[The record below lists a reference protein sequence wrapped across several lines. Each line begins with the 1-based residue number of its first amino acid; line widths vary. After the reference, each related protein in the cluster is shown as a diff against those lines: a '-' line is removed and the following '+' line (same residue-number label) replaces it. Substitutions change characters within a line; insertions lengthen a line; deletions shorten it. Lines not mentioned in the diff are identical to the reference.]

1 MATKNSVK
9 ILEVCRVS
17 PPQNTGS
24 VSAIPTTLPLTFF
37 DILWLRFAPVQRI
50 FFYETSHAQTPFLDT
65 ILPKL
70 KDSLSLTLQQY
81 LPLAGTLIWPK
92 DSHKPIINYAEGDAI
107 SLYVAESNAN
117 FCDLSR
123 DNFVEAVVYHP
134 LVPHLATSTEACSV
148 LALQVTA
155 FSNCGFCIGITA
167 HHAVLDGRSSTMFMK
182 SWARICKLG
191 GDALSLVPE
200 LTPCYDRMVIKD
212 PTGLEAI
219 YLNQWMNENGP
230 NNKSLMV
237 WELKTPPNT
246 VRGTFKLTHANLEK
260 LRQLIMTSM
269 LEEKNKQKQP
279 LHLSTY
285 TLTCAYTLVCLAKA
299 ERLRDTKYLFGFTVD
314 ARHRLEDLIPGTY
327 FGNCVAAR
335 TASLEGNELLGQEG
349 TAVAVKAISEAI
361 RSLGD
366 GVLSGAEKWLEIV
379 FTVKNARVI
388 GVAGSPRFELYNT
401 DFGWG
406 KPTKVDIISIDKTGA
421 ISISETRNGAGE
433 IEVGLVLKKP
443 EMEVFASLFAK
454 GLEGL

>member
-50 FFYETSHAQTPFLDT
+50 FFYETSHTQTPFLDT

-117 FCDLSR
+117 FYDLSR
-123 DNFVEAVVYHP
+123 DNFVEAVEYHP

-148 LALQVTA
+148 LALQVTT

-219 YLNQWMNENGP
+219 YLNEWMNENGP

-237 WELKTPPNT
+237 WELKTPPDT
-246 VRGTFKLTHANLEK
+246 VRGTFKLTRANLEK

-299 ERLRDTKYLFGFTVD
+299 ERLRDTKYLFAFTVD

-327 FGNCVAAR
+327 FGNCVAGR

-406 KPTKVDIISIDKTGA
+406 KPMKVDIISIDKTGA

>member
-17 PPQNTGS
+17 PPQNTSS

-37 DILWLRFAPVQRI
+37 DLLWLRFDPVQRV
-50 FFYETSHAQTPFLDT
+50 FFYETSHTQTPFLDT
-65 ILPKL
+65 ILPQL

-92 DSHKPIINYAEGDAI
+92 NSHKPIINYAEGDAI
-107 SLYVAESNAN
+107 SLSVAESNAN
-117 FCDLSR
+117 FYHLSG
-123 DNFVEAVVYHP
+123 DNFVEAVEYHP
-134 LVPHLATSTEACSV
+134 LVPHLATSTKACSV
-148 LALQVTA
+148 LALQVTT

-219 YLNQWMNENGP
+219 YLDQWMNENGP

-237 WELKTPPNT
+237 WELQTPPDT
-246 VRGTFKLTHANLEK
+246 VRGTFKLTRTNLEK
-260 LRQLIMTSM
+260 IKQLIMKSM
-269 LEEKNKQKQP
+269 PEEKNKQKQP

-285 TLTCAYTLVCLAKA
+285 TLTCAYTFVCLAKA
-299 ERLRDTKYLFGFTVD
+299 ERLRDTKYLFAFTVD
-314 ARHRLEDLIPGTY
+314 ARHRLEDPIPGTY
-327 FGNCVAAR
+327 LGNCVASR
-335 TASLEGNELLGQEG
+335 TASLEGNELLGEEG
-349 TAVAVKAISEAI
+349 TAIAVKAISEAI

-366 GVLSGAEKWLEIV
+366 GVLSGAEKWLETV

-406 KPTKVDIISIDKTGA
+406 KPMKVDMISIDKTGA
-421 ISISETRNGAGE
+421 ISLSETRDGAGE

-443 EMEVFASLFAK
+443 EMEVFALLFAK
-454 GLEGL
+454 GLGGL

>member
-1 MATKNSVK
+1 MEEEA
-9 ILEVCRVS
+9 VS
-17 PPQNTGS
+17 PPHNTGS
-24 VSAIPTTLPLTFF
+24 VSAIPTTLPVTFF
-37 DILWLRFAPVQRI
+37 DIIWLRFAPVQRV
-50 FFYETSHAQTPFLDT
+50 FFYKTSHTQTPFLDT

-107 SLYVAESNAN
+107 LLSVAE
-117 FCDLSR
+117 R
-123 DNFVEAVVYHP
+123 HFVEAVQYHP
-134 LVPHLATSTEACSV
+134 LVPHLATSTEAWAA
-148 LALQVTA
+148 LALQVTT
-155 FSNCGFCIGITA
+155 FSNCGFCIGINA
-167 HHAVLDGRSSTMFMK
+167 DHAVLDGRSSTMFMK

-200 LTPCYDRMVIKD
+200 LTPCYDRMFIKD

-237 WELKTPPNT
+237 WELKTPPDT
-246 VRGTFKLTHANLEK
+246 VRGTFKLTRANLGK
-260 LRQLIMTSM
+260 LRQLIMASM
-269 LEEKNKQKQP
+269 LEEENKQKQP

-285 TLTCAYTLVCLAKA
+285 TLTCAYT
-299 ERLRDTKYLFGFTVD
+299 FSVD
-314 ARHRLEDLIPGTY
+314 ARHRLEDPIPGTY
-327 FGNCVAAR
+327 FGNCVAGR
-335 TASLEGNELLGQEG
+335 MASLQANELLGEEG
-349 TAVAVKAISEAI
+349 TEILVKAISEAI

-366 GVLSGAEKWLEIV
+366 GVLSGAEKLLEIV
-379 FTVKNARVI
+379 FTRKNARII
-388 GVAGSPRFELYNT
+388 GVAGSPRFELYST

-406 KPTKVDIISIDKTGA
+406 KPMKVDIISIDKTGA

-433 IEVGLVLKKP
+433 IEVGLVLKKT

>member
-9 ILEVCRVS
+9 ILEVCGVS
-17 PPQNTGS
+17 PPQKTP
-24 VSAIPTTLPLTFF
+24 VSAIPTTRPLTFF
-37 DILWLRFAPVQRI
+37 DLLWLRFAPVQRV
-50 FFYETSHAQTPFLDT
+50 FFYETSHTDSPFLDT

-81 LPLAGTLIWPK
+81 LPLAGTLKWPK
-92 DSHKPIINYAEGDAI
+92 DSHKPIINYTEGDAI
-107 SLYVAESNAN
+107 SLSVAESNAN
-117 FCDLSR
+117 FYHLSG
-123 DNFVEAVVYHP
+123 DNFVEAVEYHP

-148 LALQVTA
+148 LALQVTT

-191 GDALSLVPE
+191 GRDALYLVPE

-212 PTGLEAI
+212 PVGLEAI

-237 WELKTPPNT
+237 WEPKTPPDT
-246 VRGTFKLTHANLEK
+246 VRGTFKLTRANLEK

-285 TLTCAYTLVCLAKA
+285 TLTCAYTFVCLAKA
-299 ERLRDTKYLFGFTVD
+299 EQPRDTKYFTCFSVD
-314 ARHRLEDLIPGTY
+314 ARHRLEDPIPGTY
-327 FGNCVAAR
+327 FGNCVAGRIA
-335 TASLEGNELLGQEG
+335 TLEGNELAGEEG
-349 TAVAVKAISEAI
+349 MAVAVKAISEAI

-366 GVLSGAEKWLEIV
+366 GVLSGAEKWIEIV
-379 FTVKNARVI
+379 FATKNARLI
-388 GVAGSPRFELYNT
+388 GVAGAPRFELYST

-406 KPTKVDIISIDKTGA
+406 KPMKVDMISIDKTGA
-421 ISISETRNGAGE
+421 ISLSETRDGAGE
-433 IEVGLVLKKP
+433 VEVGLVLKKP

>member
-117 FCDLSR
+117 FYDLSR
-123 DNFVEAVVYHP
+123 DNFVEAVEYHP

>member
-1 MATKNSVK
+1 MVGRNSLK
-9 ILEVCRVS
+9 ILEVS
-17 PPQNTGS
+17 
-24 VSAIPTTLPLTFF
+24 IPTTLPVTFF
-37 DILWLRFAPVQRI
+37 DIIWLRFAPVQRV
-50 FFYETSHAQTPFLDT
+50 FFYETSHTQTPFLDT

-107 SLYVAESNAN
+107 LLSVAESNAN
-117 FCDLSR
+117 FYDLSG
-123 DNFVEAVVYHP
+123 DNFVEAVQYHP
-134 LVPHLATSTEACSV
+134 LVPHLATSTEAWAV
-148 LALQVTA
+148 LALQVTT
-155 FSNCGFCIGITA
+155 FSNCGFCIGINA

-200 LTPCYDRMVIKD
+200 LTPCYDRMFIKD

-237 WELKTPPNT
+237 WELKAPPDT
-246 VRGTFKLTHANLEK
+246 VRGTFKLTRANLGK
-260 LRQLIMTSM
+260 LRQLIMASM
-269 LEEKNKQKQP
+269 LEEENKQKQP

-285 TLTCAYTLVCLAKA
+285 TLTCAYTFVCLAKA
-299 ERLRDTKYLFGFTVD
+299 ERLRDTEYLFGLENVD
-314 ARHRLEDLIPGTY
+314 ARHRLEDPIPGTY
-327 FGNCVAAR
+327 FGNCVAGR
-335 TASLEGNELLGQEG
+335 MASLQANELLGEEG
-349 TAVAVKAISEAI
+349 TEILVKAISEAI

-366 GVLSGAEKWLEIV
+366 GVLSGAEKLLEIV
-379 FTVKNARVI
+379 FTRKNARII
-388 GVAGSPRFELYNT
+388 GVAGSPRFELYST

-406 KPTKVDIISIDKTGA
+406 KPMKVDIISIDKTGA
-421 ISISETRNGAGE
+421 ISVSETRNGAGE
-433 IEVGLVLKKP
+433 IEVGLVLKKT

>member
-1 MATKNSVK
+1 MRRSLGSNSTYW
-9 ILEVCRVS
+9 EER
-17 PPQNTGS
+17 S

-37 DILWLRFAPVQRI
+37 DIIWLRFAPVQRV
-50 FFYETSHAQTPFLDT
+50 FFYETSHTQTPFLDT

-107 SLYVAESNAN
+107 LLSVAESNAN
-117 FCDLSR
+117 FYDLSG
-123 DNFVEAVVYHP
+123 DNFVEAVQYHP

-148 LALQVTA
+148 LALQVTT
-155 FSNCGFCIGITA
+155 FSNCGFCIGITT

-182 SWARICKLG
+182 SWAHICKLG

-246 VRGTFKLTHANLEK
+246 VRGTFKLTRANLEK

-269 LEEKNKQKQP
+269 QEEKNKQKQP

-285 TLTCAYTLVCLAKA
+285 TITCAYTFVCLAKA
-299 ERLRDTKYLFGFTVD
+299 ERLGGTKYLFVFAVD
-314 ARHRLEDLIPGTY
+314 ARHRLEDPIPGTY
-327 FGNCVAAR
+327 FGNCVVGR
-335 TASLEGNELLGQEG
+335 TANLEANELLGKDG
-349 TAVAVKAISEAI
+349 TAVGVKAISEAI

-366 GVLSGAEKWLEIV
+366 GVLSGAEKLSELV
-379 FTVKNARVI
+379 FTGKNARI
-388 GVAGSPRFELYNT
+388 ISVAGSPRFELYST

-406 KPTKVDIISIDKTGA
+406 KPMKVDTISIDKTGA
-421 ISISETRNGAGE
+421 ISMSETRDGAGE
-433 IEVGLVLKKP
+433 VEIGLVLKKP

>member
-1 MATKNSVK
+1 MATKNSVT

-17 PPQNTGS
+17 PPQKTP

-37 DILWLRFAPVQRI
+37 DVLWLRFAPVQRV
-50 FFYETSHAQTPFLDT
+50 FFYETSHTDSPFLDT

-70 KDSLSLTLQQY
+70 KDSLSLTLEQY
-81 LPLAGTLIWPK
+81 LPLAGTLKWPK
-92 DSHKPIINYAEGDAI
+92 DSHKPIINYTEGDAI
-107 SLYVAESNAN
+107 SLSVAESNAN
-117 FCDLSR
+117 FYHLSG
-123 DNFVEAVVYHP
+123 DNFVEAVEYHP

-148 LALQVTA
+148 IALQVTT

-191 GDALSLVPE
+191 GTDALSLEPE

-212 PTGLEAI
+212 PIGLEAI

-237 WELKTPPNT
+237 WELKTPPDT
-246 VRGTFKLTHANLEK
+246 VRGTFKLTRANLEK

-269 LEEKNKQKQP
+269 LEDKNKQKQP
-279 LHLSTY
+279 LHLSTF
-285 TLTCAYTLVCLAKA
+285 TLTCAYTFVCLAKA
-299 ERLRDTKYLFGFTVD
+299 EQPRDTKYLTAFSVD
-314 ARHRLEDLIPGTY
+314 ARHRLEDPIPGTY
-327 FGNCVAAR
+327 FGNCVAGRIA
-335 TASLEGNELLGQEG
+335 TLEGNELSGEEG
-349 TAVAVKAISEAI
+349 MAVAVKAISEAI

-366 GVLSGAEKWLEIV
+366 GVLSGAEKWIEIV
-379 FTVKNARVI
+379 FTPKNARVI
-388 GVAGSPRFELYNT
+388 GVAGSPRFELYST

-406 KPTKVDIISIDKTGA
+406 KPMKVDMISIDKTGA
-421 ISISETRNGAGE
+421 ISLSETRDGAGE
-433 IEVGLVLKKP
+433 VEVGLVLKKP